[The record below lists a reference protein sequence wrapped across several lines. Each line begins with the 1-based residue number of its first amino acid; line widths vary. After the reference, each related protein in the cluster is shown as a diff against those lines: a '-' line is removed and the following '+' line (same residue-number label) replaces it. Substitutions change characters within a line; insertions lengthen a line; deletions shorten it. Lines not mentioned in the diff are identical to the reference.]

1 MSWGCVKMLRA
12 NRNLGYVLKRPEL
25 TVIQYNFYR
34 IDRPLSLRNSC
45 PKCWTY
51 LWHDADIEFDSQPT
65 GRIKVSPFQIILCP
79 PEIKYALFCDSGSYH
94 ELYID
99 FTLHEKFAAGFSK
112 CFLLPALSV
121 RKLTDSFDLQK
132 SNERLF
138 ALRVYG
144 LIYEALNKIPDH
156 EINRDVEKDFSSPV
170 IRHLVEDININVGF
184 PRRSNSFYAAD
195 AKMSTRHFLR
205 KFKEET
211 GFTPQ
216 HYSLRQRIERAKT
229 YLSVVSN
236 LSINE
241 IAMHTGFSDRYSFS
255 KAFKK
260 MTGISPAAYRKSIK
274 P

>member
-1 MSWGCVKMLRA
+1 MLR
-12 NRNLGYVLKRPEL
+12 NDRNLGYVLKRPEL
-25 TVIQYNFYR
+25 TVIQYNFYSINR
-34 IDRPLSLRNSC
+34 QISLRNSC

-51 LWHDADIEFDSQPT
+51 LWHDTDIEFDSKHT
-65 GRIKVSPFQIILCP
+65 GRIKVSPLQIILCP
-79 PEIKYALFCDSGSYH
+79 PEIKYTLFCDSSSYC
-94 ELYID
+94 EFYIN
-99 FTLHEKFAAGFSK
+99 FTLDEKFAAGYSK

-121 RKLTDSFDLQK
+121 RNLTDSFDLQK
-132 SNERLF
+132 SRERLF
-138 ALRVYG
+138 ALRIYG

-156 EINRDVEKDFSSPV
+156 EINQGVEKSFRSPI
-170 IRHLVEDININVGF
+170 IRHLVEDININVGL
-184 PRRSNSFYAAD
+184 PRKSNSFYAAD
-195 AKMSTRHFLR
+195 AKMSTRQFLR

-236 LSINE
+236 FSINE